1 MNRFPVTLGAAALAM
16 IASAA
21 SSAASNTQW
30 RLDVEVGAVWAD
42 HNDVQVPNDDAGD
55 RFDIA
60 DLGNGPYPSARLSL
74 AWRPWQRHEFQLV
87 LAPLSYS
94 EKGSFDGDIRF
105 AGATYQAGETVEVDY
120 KFNSYRLRYLYTLV
134 DNERWGFELGGTL
147 FVRDAKIELSQGGTS
162 SKDSDVGFVP
172 LLALKTSYTFTPQW
186 RMVLDADLAAAPQ
199 GRAIDLALSLRRQ
212 FNNGWELGA
221 GYRTIEGGA
230 DNDSVY
236 TFAWF
241 NAAVLQASYSW

>member
-1 MNRFPVTLGAAALAM
+1 MTLNAKSLPIVLLLAGLTSAAANAE
-16 IASAA
+16 
-21 SSAASNTQW
+21 W
-30 RLDVEVGAVWAD
+30 RVDVEASAVWAD
-42 HNDVQVPNDDAGD
+42 HNDVQVPNDEQGD

-60 DLGNGPYPSARLSL
+60 DFGKGPYPAARFAI

-87 LAPLSYS
+87 LAPLAYS
-94 EKGSFDGDIRF
+94 EEGSFDQDVQF

-147 FVRDAKIELSQGGTS
+147 FVRDAEIKLSQNGTS
-162 SKDSDVGFVP
+162 SDDSDIGFVP
-172 LLALKTSYTFTPQW
+172 LLALKTRYSLSPEW
-186 RMVLDADLAAAPQ
+186 SLVLDADMAAAPQ
-199 GRAIDLALSLRRQ
+199 GRAIDLLLSLRRQ

-221 GYRTIEGGA
+221 GYRTLEGGA

-241 NAAVLQASYSW
+241 NAAVLQASYHW